1 MISTEQLAYIGI
13 GSNLNNPV
21 EQAKQ
26 ALAELSTI
34 NQSELLAHSSL
45 YRSDPVGPQDQPDFI
60 NAVALLRTR
69 LSPELL
75 LDELQS
81 LEKAHQRVRKQ
92 HWGPRT
98 LDLDILLYGNQ
109 TIATPRLTV
118 PHQFIGERS
127 FVLYPL
133 AEVNPEIILPDGSKL
148 TDLLVNC
155 PMGTLERLPQPD
167 KGFLT
172 QACKPE

>member
-1 MISTEQLAYIGI
+1 MDDPLKQ
-13 GSNLNNPV
+13 V
-21 EQAKQ
+21 RQ
-26 ALAELSTI
+26 ALAELSAMDKC
-34 NQSELLAHSSL
+34 ELLDHSSL
-45 YRSDPVGPQDQPDFI
+45 YRSDPIGPQDQPDFI
-60 NAVALLRTR
+60 NAIAMLRTQ
-69 LSPELL
+69 LDPELL

-81 LEKAHQRVRKQ
+81 IEQTHQRIRKQ

-133 AEVNPEIILPDGSKL
+133 AEVNPEIILPNGSKL

-155 PMGTLERLPQPD
+155 PMGTLERLPQLD
-167 KGFLT
+167 KGSLT
-172 QACKPE
+172 QA